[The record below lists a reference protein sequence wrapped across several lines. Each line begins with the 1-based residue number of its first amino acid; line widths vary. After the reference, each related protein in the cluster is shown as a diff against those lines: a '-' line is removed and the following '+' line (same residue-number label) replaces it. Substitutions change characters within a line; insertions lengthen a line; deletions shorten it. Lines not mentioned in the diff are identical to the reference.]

1 MGHNVYG
8 MVSLRPYRTNLIN
21 NIKLLIMNTDSKKT
35 ETEQCT
41 IPSVSNCANLKK
53 IIEALPHAFDHAYWN
68 MADTNYKEEILIAAW
83 DEDVIT
89 DLEAHNTIDEL
100 FDGRKLLHQIINGEV
115 KEVMGCYIEA

>member
-1 MGHNVYG
+1 M
-8 MVSLRPYRTNLIN
+8 
-21 NIKLLIMNTDSKKT
+21 T
-35 ETEQCT
+35 ETKQKYEKAFA
-41 IPSVSNCANLKK
+41 IHNVSNCANLKK

-89 DLEAHNTIDEL
+89 DLEAYKLIDEM